1 MGLTRDDVKY
11 QVELRPRAEKDLRNL
26 RRQEQSRIVEKLQ
39 LASDDLHG
47 DIKRLVQFQPS
58 YRLRVGDYRV
68 LFEVEWDKIVVYRI
82 LHRREAYR

>member
-1 MGLTRDDVKY
+1 MKC

-26 RRQEQSRIVEKLQ
+26 QRQEQERIIEKLRL
-39 LASDDLHG
+39 LAEDLRG

-58 YRLRVGDYRV
+58 YRLRVGNYRV
-68 LFEVEWDKIVVYRI
+68 LFEVESDKFVVYRI

>member
-1 MGLTRDDVKY
+1 MKY

-26 RRQEQSRIVEKLQ
+26 QRQEQSRIIEKLRV
-39 LASDDLHG
+39 ATDDLHG

-68 LFEVEWDKIVVYRI
+68 LFEVQSDKIVVYRI

>member
-1 MGLTRDDVKY
+1 MKY
-11 QVELRPRAEKDLRNL
+11 SVDLKPRAEKDLRNL
-26 RRQEQSRIVEKLQ
+26 SRQDQHRIVEKLR

-58 YRLRVGDYRV
+58 YRLRVGNYRV
-68 LFEVEWDKIVVYRI
+68 LFDIESDKIVVYRV

>member
-1 MGLTRDDVKY
+1 VKY
-11 QVELRPRAEKDLRNL
+11 DVELRPRAEKDLRNL
-26 RRQEQSRIVEKLQ
+26 TRQDQQQVVSKLW
-39 LASDDLHG
+39 LMADDLQG

-68 LFEVEWDKIVVYRI
+68 LFAIESSKIVVYRI

>member
-1 MGLTRDDVKY
+1 VKY

-26 RRQEQSRIVEKLQ
+26 RRQEQERIIDKLRL
-39 LASDDLHG
+39 LAEDLRG

-68 LFEVEWDKIVVYRI
+68 FFEIESSKIVVYPI

>member
-1 MGLTRDDVKY
+1 MKY

-26 RRQEQSRIVEKLQ
+26 QRQDQKRIFEKLR
-39 LASDDLHG
+39 LATDDLHG

-58 YRLRVGDYRV
+58 YRLRAGDYRV
-68 LFEVEWDKIVVYRI
+68 LFEVEADKIVVYRI

>member
-1 MGLTRDDVKY
+1 MQYR
-11 QVELRPRAEKDLRNL
+11 VELRPRAEKDLRNL
-26 RRQEQSRIVEKLQ
+26 PTQEQRRVVEKLR

-58 YRLRVGDYRV
+58 YRLRAGNYRV
-68 LFEVEWDKIVVYRI
+68 LFEVESDKIVVYRI

>member
-1 MGLTRDDVKY
+1 VKY

-26 RRQEQSRIVEKLQ
+26 QRQEQERIIDKLRVLVE
-39 LASDDLHG
+39 DLRG

-68 LFEVEWDKIVVYRI
+68 LFEIESSKIVVYRI

>member
-1 MGLTRDDVKY
+1 VKY
-11 QVELRPRAEKDLRNL
+11 SVDLKPRAEKDLRNL
-26 RRQEQSRIVEKLQ
+26 SRQDQHRIVEKLR

-58 YRLRVGDYRV
+58 YRLRVGNYRV
-68 LFEVEWDKIVVYRI
+68 LFDIESDKIVVYRV

>member
-1 MGLTRDDVKY
+1 MNYRVDLK
-11 QVELRPRAEKDLRNL
+11 PRAEKDLRSL
-26 RRQEQSRIVEKLQ
+26 QRRDQERIVQKLR
-39 LASDDLHG
+39 SVSNDLQG

-68 LFEVEWDKIVVYRI
+68 LFEIESEKIVVYRI

>member
-1 MGLTRDDVKY
+1 VKY
-11 QVELRPRAEKDLRNL
+11 QVELRPRAEKDLRSV
-26 RRQEQSRIVEKLQ
+26 RQQEQNRIIEKLR
-39 LASDDLHG
+39 LAADDLHG

-68 LFEVEWDKIVVYRI
+68 LFEVEANKIVVYRI

>member
-1 MGLTRDDVKY
+1 MKY

-26 RRQEQSRIVEKLQ
+26 QRQEQERIIDKLRLLVE
-39 LASDDLHG
+39 DLRG

-68 LFEVEWDKIVVYRI
+68 LFEIESSKIVVYRI

>member
-1 MGLTRDDVKY
+1 MKY

-26 RRQEQSRIVEKLQ
+26 QRQEQERIIDKLRVLVE
-39 LASDDLHG
+39 DLRG

-68 LFEVEWDKIVVYRI
+68 LFEIESSKIVVYRI